1 MFNVL
6 DAMLSSGVRLD
17 GEHFQFALF
26 EHALCRHQAE
36 IEGLAKGAQAQIS
49 SRIDVVRLRRRFD
62 VPRFRPFVLPV
73 FGGGAVVQRVDR
85 FARGTRVNA
94 TLAHVMNGDNF
105 IFRYCKKRIL

>member
-73 FGGGAVVQRVDR
+73 FGGGAVVQRV
-85 FARGTRVNA
+85 ARGSRVNA
-94 TLAHVMNGDNF
+94 TPAHVMDGDNF